1 MTLPIALKLHL
12 RTLEIHRR
20 TLRVVTLRPQIG
32 ARFSTNYFHDTW
44 HILAGSDGAALLGRL
59 LWGLAFQRHA
69 GTLILI
75 DAPHLV
81 PTPFEADPSAP
92 ILIIPDGL
100 TSVDDDVLRA
110 LKLRLRRAPPAPT
123 TIRWHTFGMPEAL
136 ERDDPRHWRWRIH
149 ERNDPKWH
157 RERMSRRAG
166 FVCYTAPP
174 PVLREHGLG
183 IYQMRGGFDGYH
195 PLADH
200 PGSLCRGYDGEF
212 QVIADFAARVSAA
225 QVARRAVVGD
235 APGLLAE
242 RDVRWSV
249 YDETERALGR
259 LVRARRVSAATPR
272 DASGSRERA
281 DRTARR
287 GPRQA
292 PAADRARTRSGS
304 EAGTRRDRSA
314 P

>member
-1 MTLPIALKLHL
+1 MTLTTALKLHL
-12 RTLEIHRR
+12 RTLEIHGR
-20 TLRVVTLRPQIG
+20 TLRVVTLRPQLE

-44 HILAGSDGAALLGRL
+44 HILVGSDGAVLLGRL
-59 LWGLAFQRHA
+59 LWGLAFQRHP

-81 PTPFEADPSAP
+81 PTPFEADPPAP
-92 ILIIPDGL
+92 ILILPAGL
-100 TSVDDDVLRA
+100 TSVDDDALRA

-123 TIRWHTFGMPEAL
+123 TIRWHTFGMAEAL
-136 ERDDPRHWRWRIH
+136 VREDTRRGRWWLH
-149 ERNDPKWH
+149 ERHDPKWQ

-174 PVLREHGLG
+174 SVLRTHGLG
-183 IYQMRGGFDGYH
+183 IYEMRGGFDGYH
-195 PLADH
+195 PLAEH
-200 PGSLCRGYDGEF
+200 RGSQHWGYDGEF
-212 QVIADFAARVSAA
+212 QVIANFAAQVSAA

-235 APGLLAE
+235 DPSLLAE
-242 RDVRWSV
+242 LDVRWSV
-249 YDETERALGR
+249 YDEAERALGR
-259 LVRARRVSAATPR
+259 LARARISAATPR
-272 DASGSRERA
+272 AESASRGPV

-287 GPRQA
+287 DPRRA

-304 EAGTRRDRSA
+304 DAGTRRGRSA

>member
-1 MTLPIALKLHL
+1 MTLTTALKLHL
-12 RTLEIHRR
+12 RVLEVHGR
-20 TLRVVTLRPQIG
+20 TLRVVTLRPQLA

-44 HILAGSDGAALLGRL
+44 HILAGNDGAALLGRL

-81 PTPFEADPSAP
+81 PTPFEADPPAP
-92 ILIIPDGL
+92 ILLIPDGL

-110 LKLRLRRAPPAPT
+110 LKLRLRRAPGAPT
-123 TIRWHTFGMPEAL
+123 TIGWHTFGMAEARVR
-136 ERDDPRHWRWRIH
+136 EDTRHWRWRIH

-174 PVLREHGLG
+174 AVLRAQGLG
-183 IYQMRGGFDGYH
+183 IYDMHDQRSGYH
-195 PLADH
+195 PLADR
-200 PGSLCRGYDGEF
+200 PGNPWRGYDGEF
-212 QVIADFAARVSAA
+212 QLIASFTAQVSAA

-235 APGLLAE
+235 EPGLLAE
-242 RDVRWSV
+242 RDVRWAV
-249 YDETERALGR
+249 YAEAERALGR
-259 LVRARRVSAATPR
+259 RVAAGRVSAATPR
-272 DASGSRERA
+272 GGSGSRAPA
-281 DRTARR
+281 DRTRRR
-287 GPRQA
+287 GPRGA
-292 PAADRARTRSGS
+292 PAADRARTRSESG
-304 EAGTRRDRSA
+304 AGTRRGRSA